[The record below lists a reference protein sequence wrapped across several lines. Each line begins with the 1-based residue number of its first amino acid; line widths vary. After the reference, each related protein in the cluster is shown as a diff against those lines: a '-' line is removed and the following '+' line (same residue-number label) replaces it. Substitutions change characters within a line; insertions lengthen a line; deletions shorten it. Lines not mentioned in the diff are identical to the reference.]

1 MQWYIWIF
9 LHQST
14 SCEFVELQCNIKTRK
29 VLYLLKNWAR
39 IWRESLDRMEMRINT
54 LAQNH
59 HKEVIATW
67 LPFLKQVCYQT
78 QSVWASTVGKQLSE
92 QSGLSSI
99 IFQGVRIFPMQYGKG
114 KFDASDRFWAELA
127 YKTRSWLM
135 EVEDPEE
142 VRAVIT
148 IAIYKGKGNNC
159 LMVK

>member
-1 MQWYIWIF
+1 M
-9 LHQST
+9 
-14 SCEFVELQCNIKTRK
+14 
-29 VLYLLKNWAR
+29 
-39 IWRESLDRMEMRINT
+39 
-54 LAQNH
+54 
-59 HKEVIATW
+59 
-67 LPFLKQVCYQT
+67 
-78 QSVWASTVGKQLSE
+78 GKQLSE

-114 KFDASDRFWAELA
+114 KFDASDSFWAELA